1 MSNSFFSVSDQVK
14 IGIGCASVLKTHRS
28 NGMSS
33 SSVNSRY
40 AYLSLN
46 DR

>member
-1 MSNSFFSVSDQVK
+1 MSNSFFSVSDQVNM
-14 IGIGCASVLKTHRS
+14 GIGCASVLNTHRS

-33 SSVNSRY
+33 SSVNSKY
-40 AYLSLN
+40 AYLSLY